1 MMIDILEVV
10 VGSLRKD
17 QEQWNEVL
25 LSVMDCMRS
34 MQDDSVKEVQ
44 EKAKSVLEKW
54 NELA

>member
-54 NELA
+54 NEQA

>member
-1 MMIDILEVV
+1 MIDILEVV

-54 NELA
+54 NEQA

>member
-44 EKAKSVLEKW
+44 EKAKSVLEEWK
-54 NELA
+54 EQI